1 MKRTNIVCGFL
12 GGLALCVIFVFTGYV
27 PLLPDLEK
35 TNIPIIEICV
45 LLAGLITAFSISYK
59 YCSIKQSL
67 LRTALMFSSFA
78 FTFIIIVQIGVLK
91 YLDKLLQI
99 GQRDSENMAPGI
111 SMAVVFCVSLQAA
124 IATNV
129 FLPIGKAIK
138 AMLFKKQKG

>member
-1 MKRTNIVCGFL
+1 MKRTNIVCGVL
-12 GGLALCVIFVFTGYV
+12 GGLALCVIFVFSGYV
-27 PLLPDLEK
+27 ELLPDLKK

-78 FTFIIIVQIGVLK
+78 FTFIIVVQIGVFK

-99 GQRDSENMAPGI
+99 EQRDSENMAPGLVMTVVLYFSLI
-111 SMAVVFCVSLQAA
+111 TSVVTNIFMPIWKAVRSRK
-124 IATNV
+124 IRK
-129 FLPIGKAIK
+129 P
-138 AMLFKKQKG
+138 